1 MFIKMYFE
9 KEDCIVEVDLNYYIR
24 GVKNNELVPVTFNP
38 YYLERSAKQV
48 PWTYAKVKPVDLY
61 PLEYTYSDP
70 ADNWKRKRCHVLPGE
85 RSMRNHFKVIDEYG
99 WCGYVYN
106 GYIKYDPD
114 PIIKSC
120 KMAMNSVY
128 GIVTKAAEKR
138 NRLDATIYSLAEWNR
153 TKNYILNDEKVT
165 KERIDECNRYF
176 RDHDIPMR
184 ITNFKQNDNNRDQ
197 LDPMLYSYCKND
209 VINCK
214 EMYDTMIN
222 NSKFAIKEV
231 KFNGPATVV
240 FWEDGTK
247 TVVKCGPH
255 DKIDYEKG
263 LAMAITKRALGD
275 NGHYYET
282 IKKYAGEEMT
292 KAENQVH
299 DDIWMAYQTLVSAM
313 EDKKATKADLLCAME
328 EAIGYLGSR
337 LDK

>member
-114 PIIKSC
+114 PIIFNC

-128 GIVTKAAEKR
+128 GIVTKITE
-138 NRLDATIYSLAEWNR
+138 NRDGRDTVVYSLDEWNQI
-153 TKNYILNDEKVT
+153 KNYILNDEKVT
-165 KERIDECNRYF
+165 KELS
-176 RDHDIPMR
+176 DIM
-184 ITNFKQNDNNRDQ
+184 
-197 LDPMLYSYCKND
+197 
-209 VINCK
+209 
-214 EMYDTMIN
+214 N
-222 NSKFAIKEV
+222 NSKFEIKEV
-231 KFNGPATVV
+231 KFNGPATIV
-240 FWEDGTK
+240 FWKDGTK
-247 TVVKCGPH
+247 TVVKCGPY

-299 DDIWMAYQTLVSAM
+299 DDIWMAYQALVSAT

-328 EAIGYLGSR
+328 EAIGYLGFE